1 MESIYGRFL
10 MLESF
15 SERYGYSKIPANHF
29 IYEDAPEQ
37 LREYIKKVVYADM
50 GMGPRFLRPII
61 CSTLLVQV
69 DPNNWSEYPNI
80 DHEVNEHLHGME
92 WYQVFDFIE
101 TLAKVFETRRQSE
114 EYESL
119 MNSGFRRLGIGWQL
133 KDGIVQ
139 TRGDED
145 FEENLNIAQEKLEES
160 RFAIARKELKEAIMD
175 LSKRPEPDLRGTIQH
190 SIGALESVAR
200 EITGDRKKTLGEI
213 LKFHPDIVPKPLDE
227 ALSKMWGYASE
238 FARHVRE
245 DRDVERKEVQLIL
258 GISSTIITYLIES
271 VEE

>member
-1 MESIYGRFL
+1 MS
-10 MLESF
+10 ESF
-15 SERYGYSKIPANHF
+15 SERYGYSKIPADHF
-29 IYEDAPEQ
+29 VYEDAPEQ
-37 LREYIKKVVYADM
+37 LRQYIKKVVYEDM
-50 GMGPRFLRPII
+50 GKRPRFLRSVI
-61 CSTLLVQV
+61 CRTLLVRE
-69 DPNNWSEYPNI
+69 DPDNWSEYPNI
-80 DHEVNEHLHGME
+80 DYEVNDHLHGME
-92 WYQVFDFIE
+92 WYQVYDVIE
-101 TLAKVFETRRQSE
+101 SLADVFETLGQSE

-139 TRGDED
+139 TRGDEA
-145 FEENLNIAQEKLEES
+145 FEENLRVAEGKLEES

-190 SIGALESVAR
+190 SIGALESVTR

-213 LKFHPDIVPKPLDE
+213 LKFHPGIVPKPLDE
-227 ALSKMWGYASE
+227 GLSKIWGYASE

-245 DRDVERKEVQLIL
+245 DRDIERKEAQLIL
-258 GISSTIITYLIES
+258 GISSIIITYLIES

>member
-1 MESIYGRFL
+1 MSEA
-10 MLESF
+10 F
-15 SERYGYSKIPANHF
+15 SDRYGYGKIPANHF

-37 LREYIKKVVYADM
+37 LREYVKRVVYEDM
-50 GMGPRFLRPII
+50 RHGPRFLRSVI
-61 CSTLLVQV
+61 CRILLVRE
-69 DPNNWSEYPNI
+69 DPNNWTEYPNI
-80 DHEVNEHLHGME
+80 DWEVNDHLHEME
-92 WYQVFDFIE
+92 WYHVYDII
-101 TLAKVFETRRQSE
+101 
-114 EYESL
+114 ESL
-119 MNSGFRRLGIGWQL
+119 ANFFDSRGHYEKFEARINSGFQKLGIGWQL
-133 KDGIVQ
+133 KDRIVQ
-139 TRGDED
+139 TRGDEA
-145 FEENLNIAQEKLEES
+145 FEKNLNIAQEKLEES

-213 LKFHPDIVPKPLDE
+213 LKFHPNIVPKPLDD

-271 VEE
+271 VGG